1 MLPEGM
7 TADIF
12 KSNDWTGDYETVN
25 GKETS
30 DKSRMVCQNLSV
42 TGHLQSI
49 RYAFNYTPPTKAGPA
64 IGVWSIVEGGFFD
77 ASQEHEAPIYV
88 GLEID
93 YPTDKARKEAIK
105 QLKDDG
111 AQGFLFNNLNYHW
124 KEM

>member
-12 KSNDWTGDYETVN
+12 QSNDWTGEYETVN
-25 GKETS
+25 GKETE
-30 DKSRMVCQNLSV
+30 DKSRMVCQNLSI
-42 TGHLQSI
+42 TGHMQSI

-64 IGVWSIVEGGFFD
+64 IGVWSIVEGGYFND
-77 ASQEHEAPIYV
+77 RQKPEKPIYV

-111 AQGFLFNNLNYHW
+111 A
-124 KEM
+124 